1 VLQYEREI
9 RQLQAYVERL
19 ESQLASARVNHMDH
33 RSQADWANA
42 LDRSQRLVHAQEVR
56 FFISTFN
63 SLQRNS
69 LSFEPF
75 LTHRNFCL
83 QARLEAVEA
92 ANERLVAAL
101 NLLKE
106 RYSMHAKNEVIS
118 NNNNNNNNGAVTN
131 GAMRAP
137 AASLLAELAELR
149 SSSC

>member
-1 VLQYEREI
+1 MCHV
-9 RQLQAYVERL
+9 
-19 ESQLASARVNHMDH
+19 
-33 RSQADWANA
+33 
-42 LDRSQRLVHAQEVR
+42 
-56 FFISTFN
+56 
-63 SLQRNS
+63 
-69 LSFEPF
+69 
-75 LTHRNFCL
+75 

-131 GAMRAP
+131 GAMRPP